1 MRNFFQAL
9 MRDAV
14 SLTGAAIT
22 TASALVFGTLLCLD
36 LLGMPGTPY
45 LGILAYCVVPG
56 IFLFG
61 LALIPIGV
69 WRERRRARR
78 LAAQGLEIPGF
89 PVIDMNQDRTRRMVF
104 VFLALTLV
112 NIIILATATYK
123 GVEVMDSTP
132 FCGRTCHTVMQP
144 EFTAHSRSPHSRVAC
159 VACHIGP
166 GGSWFVKS
174 KLSGSWQ
181 LVSVAFDLYPRPIP
195 TPVHNLRPA
204 RETCEQCH
212 WPTKFVGDRLRVI
225 THHADDEKST
235 PLKTVLLMRIGGMQG
250 RTSQGIHWHVDPG
263 VRIRYRSD
271 AKREVISEVEKT
283 LPDGTVTHFSAGAAP
298 AAGDGAKAGGAPATA
313 GSAAEGEWRVM
324 DCVDC
329 HNRPTHIYRAPEDEV
344 DTAMNEGRLDGTLPF
359 ARREAIKALKG
370 TYDSQEAAR
379 AGITAAFAAFY
390 QKDYPDLAA
399 SRRDDIEKAGRVL
412 GDLYGYNVFPKMNVQ
427 WGTYPNHLGHT
438 TSNGCFRCHDG
449 EHKDSAGKAISNDC
463 DTCHSMLAMDEEN
476 PKILEDLKP

>member
-1 MRNFFQAL
+1 MRSFFQAL
-9 MRDAV
+9 MRDPV

-22 TASALVFGTLLCLD
+22 TASALVFGTLLAID
-36 LLGMPGTPY
+36 LMGMPGSPY
-45 LGILAYCVVPG
+45 LGILAYLIVPA

-61 LALIPIGV
+61 LLLVPIGV
-69 WRERRRARR
+69 WRARRRDRR
-78 LAAQGLEIPGF
+78 LAAEGRAIPGF
-89 PVIDMNQDRTRRMVF
+89 PVIDMNQNRTRRMVL
-104 VFLALTLV
+104 VFLALTVV
-112 NIIILATATYK
+112 NIIILAVATYK

-144 EFTAHSRSPHSRVAC
+144 EFTAHGRSPHSRVAC

-181 LVSVAFDLYPRPIP
+181 LVSVAFHLYPRPIP

-225 THHADDEKST
+225 THHADDEKNT
-235 PLKTVLLMRIGGMQG
+235 VLKTVLLMRIGGMQG

-271 AKREVISEVEKT
+271 EKRDTITEVETT
-283 LPDGTVTHFSAGAAP
+283 LPDGAVTRFTAGAA
-298 AAGDGAKAGGAPATA
+298 G
-313 GSAAEGEWRVM
+313 EGEWRVM

-329 HNRPTHIYRAPEDEV
+329 HNRPTHIYRPPEDEV
-344 DTAMNEGRLDGTLPF
+344 DAAMSEGRLDRALPF

-370 TYDSQEAAR
+370 TYDSEEAAR
-379 AGITAAFAAFY
+379 AGIAAAFAAFY
-390 QKDYPDLAA
+390 QKEYPDVA
-399 SRRDDIEKAGRVL
+399 SAKREDIDKAGRLL
-412 GDLYGYNVFPKMNVQ
+412 GDLYGFNVFPKMNVQ

-438 TSNGCFRCHDG
+438 TSSGCFRCHDG
-449 EHKDSAGKAISNDC
+449 EHKDAAGKAIPGDC